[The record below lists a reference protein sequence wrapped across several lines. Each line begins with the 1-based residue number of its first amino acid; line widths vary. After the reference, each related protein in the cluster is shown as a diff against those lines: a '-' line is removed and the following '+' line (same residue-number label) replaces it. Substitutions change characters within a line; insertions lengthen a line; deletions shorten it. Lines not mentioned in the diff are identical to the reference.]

1 MSWETIFGQLGWDSL
16 VFTGAIKHP
25 SASEFVAFGAGSIV
39 VLGAVAVVVL
49 LTAMRWWGP
58 LWRDWLT
65 SVDHKK
71 IGIMY
76 IVIALVMFL
85 RALIEAGVMR
95 SQQLAA
101 YDSAGYL

>member
-1 MSWETIFGQLGWDSL
+1 MSWESIFGQLGWDSL
-16 VFTGAIKHP
+16 VFRRHQAPLRQRVRG
-25 SASEFVAFGAGSIV
+25 VRRGQYCGAGGDRRCGSAHCDALV
-39 VLGAVAVVVL
+39 G
-49 LTAMRWWGP
+49 GP

>member
-1 MSWETIFGQLGWDSL
+1 MWFCSL
-16 VFTGAIKHP
+16 RC
-25 SASEFVAFGAGSIV
+25 AG
-39 VLGAVAVVVL
+39 G
-49 LTAMRWWGP
+49 GP

>member
-1 MSWETIFGQLGWDSL
+1 
-16 VFTGAIKHP
+16 
-25 SASEFVAFGAGSIV
+25 
-39 VLGAVAVVVL
+39 
-49 LTAMRWWGP
+49 
-58 LWRDWLT
+58 
-65 SVDHKK
+65 
-71 IGIMY
+71 MY